1 MTTTPFY
8 IDDLKLLRE
17 KLARAEREGSRMGQV
32 WAAVRRRARTSPQA
46 FPWFTPF
53 VALITGE
60 ERDLEAAR
68 ANIRRYLKSME
79 VQPFASGLQ
88 FHFWCFAFPHTR
100 WALYFQWLQALGA
113 WSPEEERELSRQF
126 VTIQFVYFFA
136 GMRTKPEPECVDNQS
151 MSLCFSNAL
160 IGHLFGEGPN
170 GSALARRMKIDGVR
184 RLPDMIGG
192 MSASGYS
199 GEGSTYMDGVIGPS
213 VPFLVEFLERTQGG
227 NWFDRTLAPSG
238 GSAAAIA
245 RIIAREW
252 TPAGLCLPWDHYGYH
267 VPVRACIT
275 YAARKTGDPFYFEL
289 LEKHASW
296 THDRQVGWGYDD
308 LVWSLIWWPEERALG
323 EARAFASWVEPEVG
337 AAVVSPDSALYL
349 MQMWDR
355 SEPVSPSRA
364 HVNPNALVLVAR
376 GIPLTTDGVPTKECT
391 LFNYDDTWREVGYM
405 DLGTKRKFNF
415 GSGCAGS
422 HSVLLVDGWEGMR
435 AMEHYEQ
442 ARLIDFN
449 EDRVTCDVTPIYAER
464 WPDTRHVVRRSRQ
477 CDGRFWL
484 IEDWASF
491 AQEHEVTA
499 RFWLRPG
506 EVAAERGVTIET
518 AEGARLRLWPLVGP
532 DTHRTRAVA
541 GYPDRLDGAS
551 LCADWTQ
558 RGADVRW
565 LWLAWP
571 EETRRVANDVSAA
584 WAVLADPEET
594 FNEGEARSRLAT
606 TPLRLPFTMPAD
618 MLADVPMS
626 PRWWY
631 RRTVRVPESVNGT
644 WWLRLPARMRDARL
658 WVQGREV
665 DISGHELRSAM
676 LAPHI
681 EMPRGLAAGA
691 EVEILVRCNVS
702 VRQYDVKETG
712 GSGFD
717 GLPAVLVPQSAP
729 EPQASYTDGVV
740 TVTAGA
746 ETWTIDHVLLTE
758 ADLVNRTVSKS

>member
-1 MTTTPFY
+1 MPAPAAPFY
-8 IDDLKLLRE
+8 IDDVIQLRE
-17 KLARAEREGSRMGQV
+17 KLARAEREGTRMGRV
-32 WAAVRRRARTSPQA
+32 WAALRSRARTAPDA

-60 ERDLEAAR
+60 ERDLESAR
-68 ANIRRYLKSME
+68 RNIRRYVKSMDA
-79 VQPFASGLQ
+79 QPFGSGLQ

-113 WSPEEERELSRQF
+113 WSPEEEKELSRQF
-126 VTIQFVYFFA
+126 VSIQFIYFFS

-160 IGHLFGEGPN
+160 IGHLFGSGPN
-170 GSALARRMKIDGVR
+170 GSAMARRMAIDGVR
-184 RLPDMIGG
+184 RLPGMIGG
-192 MSASGYS
+192 MSTSGYS
-199 GEGSTYMDGVIGPS
+199 GEGSTYMDGVVGPS

-227 NWFDRTLAPSG
+227 DWYDRKLPPSG
-238 GSAAAIA
+238 GSAASIA

-275 YAARKTGDPFYFEL
+275 YAARRTKDPFYFEL

-308 LVWSLIWWPEERALG
+308 LVWSLIWWPEERPAAHG
-323 EARAFASWVEPEVG
+323 RAFVSWVEPEVG
-337 AAVVSPDSALYL
+337 AAVVSPDSSLYL

-364 HVNPNALVLVAR
+364 HVNPNALVLTAHGV
-376 GIPLTTDGVPTKECT
+376 PLTVDGVPTKECT
-391 LFNYDDTWREVGYM
+391 LFNYEDTWREVGYM
-405 DLGTKRKFNF
+405 DVGVKRRFNF

-435 AMEHYEQ
+435 AMQDYPQ
-442 ARLIDFN
+442 ARLVDFSD
-449 EDRVTCDVTPIYAER
+449 DRVTADVTPIYAER

-477 CDGRFWL
+477 CEGRFWL

-491 AQEHEVTA
+491 ANEHEVTA
-499 RFWLRPG
+499 RFWLRPE
-506 EVAAERGVTIET
+506 EVASSTGVAIET
-518 AEGARLRLWPLVGP
+518 AEGVRLRLRPLVGP
-532 DTHRTRAVA
+532 DSKTTRRVA

-558 RGADVRW
+558 RGQDVRW

-571 EETRRVANDVSAA
+571 DETRRESEDVSAG
-584 WAVLADPEET
+584 WSVLADLTESLG
-594 FNEGEARSRLAT
+594 FDDVRKQLAAARV
-606 TPLRLPFTMPAD
+606 LPFTMAAD
-618 MLADVPMS
+618 LLADIPTS

-631 RRTVRVPESVNGT
+631 RRTLRVPAAKT

-665 DISGHELRSAM
+665 DISAHALRSAM

-681 EMPRGLAAGA
+681 EMPGGFAAGSEI
-691 EVEILVRCNVS
+691 EVVVRCNVS
-702 VRQYDVKETG
+702 VRQYDKNETG
-712 GSGFD
+712 GSGFE
-717 GLPAVLVPQSAP
+717 GRPAILVSQAAP
-729 EPQASYTDGVV
+729 EPEARYENNEVV
-740 TVTAGA
+740 ITAGGA
-746 ETWTIDHVLLTE
+746 TWKISHRLMTQ
-758 ADLVNRTVSKS
+758 ADLVETTV